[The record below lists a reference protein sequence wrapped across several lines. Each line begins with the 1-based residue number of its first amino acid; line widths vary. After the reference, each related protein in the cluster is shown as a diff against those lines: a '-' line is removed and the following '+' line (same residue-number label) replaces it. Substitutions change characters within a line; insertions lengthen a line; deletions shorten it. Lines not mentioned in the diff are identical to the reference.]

1 MSDALRETLPK
12 LPKRAMEP
20 EWKPK
25 LPKGMVS
32 QERYD
37 QARAKKAS
45 WKAK

>member
-1 MSDALRETLPK
+1 MSDALRDTLPK
-12 LPKRAMEP
+12 LPKRDTGP

-37 QARAKKAS
+37 QARVKKGS
-45 WKAK
+45 WKPK